1 MTETMTTLL
10 DEFVQ
15 RASRQEV
22 YTGNIAGGMLGILM
36 SQKEGLTIEVCKRNS
51 GNSDLRLVDRNG
63 KEVIPFWNTFFRTFA
78 TAIHVAGEDNA
89 RLITEDLAYEVM
101 RKCVTEYGLNPD
113 EIALV
118 MSTDKALLYADFNDL
133 NGKPEDYT
141 DNMLQIANQMDD
153 CVDIGLYSRLVA
165 VLI

>member
-1 MTETMTTLL
+1 MTETMTALL

-36 SQKEGLTIEVCKRNS
+36 SQKEGLAIEMCKRNS

-63 KEVIPFWNTFFRTFA
+63 KEVIPFWNGFFRTFA
-78 TAIHVAGEDNA
+78 TAMHMVGEESA

-101 RKCVTEYGLNPD
+101 RKCVSEYGLSPD

-118 MSTDKALLYADFNDL
+118 MSTDKALLHADFNDL
-133 NGKPEDYT
+133 NGKPDDYT
-141 DNMLQIANQMDD
+141 DNMLQMAKQFDD
-153 CVDIGLYSRLVA
+153 CVDMGLYSRLVA